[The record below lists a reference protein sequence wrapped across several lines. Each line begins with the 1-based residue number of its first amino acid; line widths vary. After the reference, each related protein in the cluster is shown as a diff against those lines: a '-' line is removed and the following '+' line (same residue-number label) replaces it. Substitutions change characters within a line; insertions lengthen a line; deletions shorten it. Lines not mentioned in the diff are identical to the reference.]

1 MAEHESDRRG
11 VAGDPEYEQLKSR
24 HLPML
29 SNEAESSDEYLLD
42 DAGLNPT
49 DDVDPGPL
57 RDEIIA
63 ALKTV
68 HDPEIPVNIYDLG
81 LIYELGVAGDG
92 AVHVQMTLTAPGCP
106 VAGSLVREVHDKVRS
121 IRGVKRAKTELVWE
135 PPWTQERLS
144 DEAKLELG
152 LF

>member
-1 MAEHESDRRG
+1 MAEHESDRGG
-11 VAGDPEYEQLKSR
+11 VASDPEYEQLKSR

-29 SNEAESSDEYLLD
+29 SNEVGSDEYVLD
-42 DAGLNPT
+42 DPGTSPT
-49 DDVDPGPL
+49 GDVDPGPL

-68 HDPEIPVNIYDLG
+68 YDPEIPVNIYDLG
-81 LIYELGVAGDG
+81 LVYELDVADDG

-106 VAGSLVREVHDKVRS
+106 VAGPLVREVHDKVRS
-121 IRGVKRAKTELVWE
+121 IRGVKHTKTELVWE